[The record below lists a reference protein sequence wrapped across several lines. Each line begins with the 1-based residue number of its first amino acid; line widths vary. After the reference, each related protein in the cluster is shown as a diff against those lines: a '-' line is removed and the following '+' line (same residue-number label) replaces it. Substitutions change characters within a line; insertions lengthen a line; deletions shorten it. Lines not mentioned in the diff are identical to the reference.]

1 MCLKDAG
8 RVALAKMR
16 FVHEVDATMRF
27 PRRDELSHF
36 DGASRTGSQPMPHGR
51 E

>member
-1 MCLKDAG
+1 MCLKDAVPAA
-8 RVALAKMR
+8 VAEMR

-27 PRRDELSHF
+27 PRRPALSHF